1 MIVVRGK
8 ALNSD
13 NLCAIE
19 SADGHRAGPHGDSV
33 DMHRAS
39 TALRDTAAEF
49 CARQTDHVAQ
59 HPEKRRI
66 GFDVDFPGC
75 SVDRD
80 RDHCALL
87 PTLKSS
93 LMHTA
98 KVEQGYTFGA
108 VDVFTL

>member
-19 SADGHRAGPHGDSV
+19 SADWHRAGPHGDSV
-33 DMHRAS
+33 DMHCAS

-66 GFDVDFPGC
+66 GLDVDLPGC
-75 SVDRD
+75 AVDID
-80 RDHCALL
+80 VDHCGPLPALSTRL
-87 PTLKSS
+87 IRLIRAP
-93 LMHTA
+93 
-98 KVEQGYTFGA
+98 
-108 VDVFTL
+108 